1 MKILF
6 IIKSLEKG
14 GAERYALDL
23 CLELNK
29 RPDIEYKLLVLQD
42 GNDFEYLSSEVPFVK
57 LDGPFVPSVWRKT
70 YVNVEQYKKIV
81 DEFKPD
87 IIHTHLFRPELFTS
101 IYVPENVAYV
111 VHCHDNMVEFKNLSW
126 KSFLKKILLT
136 NFYEKRILV
145 TKKYKKNKNTYFIA
159 NSPDTL
165 EYFQNT
171 VPSFLREKVVL
182 IEYGFDFKRF
192 YLPDK
197 QQRPMNKK
205 FSIVNVGRFERRKNQ
220 IFIVEIA
227 DILRKR
233 NFDFEVNLLGVGE
246 CLDEVK
252 EVVKKLKLEDH
263 VFIRGNVN
271 LVEEYLFESD
281 IYLHSAYYEP
291 FGLVL
296 LEGMAAGLPCLI
308 LNGIGNRNLIKDDY
322 NGYLFLEQNAEAF
335 ADKIM
340 ELAKN
345 EKLLKGISENAQ
357 SFAKTY
363 DISEKTDELI
373 EFYKSIIVK

>member
-42 GNDFEYLSSEVPFVK
+42 GNDFEYLSSEVPFEK
-57 LDGPFVPSVWRKT
+57 LDGPYIPSIRGKSE
-70 YVNVEQYKKIV
+70 VNVEQYKKIV
-81 DEFKPD
+81 DEFQPD

-126 KSFLKKILLT
+126 RSFLKKNLLT
-136 NFYEKRILV
+136 NFYEKRLLV
-145 TKKYKKNKNTYFIA
+145 KNKYEKNRNTYFIA

-171 VPSFLREKVVL
+171 VPGFLKKNVVL
-182 IEYGFDFKRF
+182 IEYGFDFNRF
-192 YLPDK
+192 FLADK
-197 QQRPMNKK
+197 QQRPPNKK
-205 FSIVNVGRFERRKNQ
+205 FSIINIGRFERRKNQ
-220 IFIVEIA
+220 IFIVRIA
-227 DILRKR
+227 DLLRKR

-246 CLDEVK
+246 HLDEVK
-252 EVVKKLKLEDH
+252 QAIEELNLEDR
-263 VFIRGNVN
+263 VFVRGNVN

-281 IYLHSAYYEP
+281 VYLHSAYYEP

-296 LEGMAAGLPCLI
+296 LEGMAAGLPCII
-308 LNGIGNRNLIKDDY
+308 LDGIGNRNLVKDDY
-322 NGYLFLEQNAEAF
+322 NGYLFYEQNPEVF

-340 ELAKN
+340 ELAAD
-345 EKLLKGISENAQ
+345 EKLLKQLSANAQ
-357 SFAKTY
+357 AMARTY
-363 DISEKTDELI
+363 DIAEKTDELI
-373 EFYKSIIVK
+373 EFYKKIIVK